1 MTQDQTPLIV
11 EARGVSKR
19 YGKFHALKDINF
31 TLPAGRVLGIIGANG
46 AGKTTLLNALL
57 GLHSYDGELSVLGLD
72 PYSDRAALMRDV
84 SFISDVATLPKW
96 MRVSDVLRYVE
107 DVHPN
112 FDRAAAEQRLAA
124 TTSVTQGMKIKNLSK
139 GMTVQL
145 HLAIVLAIDAKL
157 LVLDEPTLGLDIIHR
172 RNFYD
177 ALITEFCDHE
187 RSVIITTHQV
197 DEIDQILSHA
207 IFLREGEIVLDAGL
221 DTLSERF
228 LLLEAPSQH
237 ASAVEAIGPMFRRAG
252 LGRTTYLFDG
262 AQKAALAEFGD
273 VRRAGLADLFIAKMQ
288 PELLRSPG
296 TKEVPGQGGEAL

>member
-1 MTQDQTPLIV
+1 MTQDQSPLIID
-11 EARGVSKR
+11 ARGVSKR
-19 YGKFHALKDINF
+19 YGTFDALKDINF

-57 GLHSYDGELSVLGLD
+57 GLHSYKGELSVLGLD
-72 PYSDRAALMRDV
+72 PYNDRAALMRDV

-96 MRVSDVLRYVE
+96 MRVSDVLRYVD

-112 FDRAAAEQRLAA
+112 FDRAAAQQRLEG
-124 TTSVTQGMKIKNLSK
+124 TTSITQGMKIKNLSK

-207 IFLREGEIVLDAGL
+207 IFLRGGEIVLDASL
-221 DTLSERF
+221 EALSERF
-228 LLLEAPSQH
+228 LLLEASTKH
-237 ASAVEAIGPMFRRAG
+237 ATEVEALGPISRRVG
-252 LGRTTYLFDG
+252 LGRNIYLFDG
-262 AQKAALAEFGD
+262 TQKAALAPFGD
-273 VRRAGLADLFIAKMQ
+273 VRRAGLTDLFIAKMQ
-288 PELLRSPG
+288 PEG
-296 TKEVPGQGGEAL
+296 AQGGEAP